1 MKKAI
6 LSRFTAVILLALVLS
21 SVISYYAM
29 GQEMLSENMIHMR
42 NLLQV
47 IDCSADY
54 NGDLQQEMD
63 ELKASM
69 DENIRITILDKNGR
83 VWADTDTAASRLE
96 NHLEREEIQLAL
108 SEGFGYAI
116 RHSKTIGEN
125 MLYVAKPSDSS
136 DFILRIAIPFTG
148 IRDYLR
154 VIFPMLLLGIAVAF
168 VLSVIIGIRFT
179 NTVTEPLYEISQE
192 MEKAQGEELDFNFKK
207 YKYEELNVI
216 SDATLKLSEEIRE
229 HISQVEKERRI
240 RQEFFSNASHEL
252 KTPITAIKGYAEL
265 LDNGFAQDEE
275 TKKNF
280 LKRILKT
287 TDNMTN
293 LINDILMISRLEAN
307 EIEVTFSEVRMNL
320 LVEDVFEALEPIAA
334 DCQIT
339 LHRECEPVVM
349 EASAKQMRELLM
361 NLVGNGLKY
370 NQPGGNVWV
379 TVRRLG
385 ENLTIEVRD
394 DGVGISE
401 EDQRR
406 IFERFYRV
414 DKGRSRKMGGTGLGL
429 SIVKHI
435 VEYYDGEISLQSKLG
450 EGSTFFVALPME
462 KLQKQEE
469 KSQIS

>member
-1 MKKAI
+1 
-6 LSRFTAVILLALVLS
+6 
-21 SVISYYAM
+21 
-29 GQEMLSENMIHMR
+29 
-42 NLLQV
+42 
-47 IDCSADY
+47 
-54 NGDLQQEMD
+54 
-63 ELKASM
+63 
-69 DENIRITILDKNGR
+69 
-83 VWADTDTAASRLE
+83 
-96 NHLEREEIQLAL
+96 
-108 SEGFGYAI
+108 
-116 RHSKTIGEN
+116 
-125 MLYVAKPSDSS
+125 
-136 DFILRIAIPFTG
+136 
-148 IRDYLR
+148 
-154 VIFPMLLLGIAVAF
+154 
-168 VLSVIIGIRFT
+168 
-179 NTVTEPLYEISQE
+179 
-192 MEKAQGEELDFNFKK
+192 
-207 YKYEELNVI
+207 
-216 SDATLKLSEEIRE
+216 
-229 HISQVEKERRI
+229 
-240 RQEFFSNASHEL
+240 
-252 KTPITAIKGYAEL
+252 
-265 LDNGFAQDEE
+265 
-275 TKKNF
+275 
-280 LKRILKT
+280 
-287 TDNMTN
+287 
-293 LINDILMISRLEAN
+293 
-307 EIEVTFSEVRMNL
+307 MNL

-462 KLQKQEE
+462 KLQKREE

>member
-1 MKKAI
+1 
-6 LSRFTAVILLALVLS
+6 
-21 SVISYYAM
+21 
-29 GQEMLSENMIHMR
+29 
-42 NLLQV
+42 
-47 IDCSADY
+47 
-54 NGDLQQEMD
+54 
-63 ELKASM
+63 
-69 DENIRITILDKNGR
+69 
-83 VWADTDTAASRLE
+83 
-96 NHLEREEIQLAL
+96 
-108 SEGFGYAI
+108 
-116 RHSKTIGEN
+116 
-125 MLYVAKPSDSS
+125 
-136 DFILRIAIPFTG
+136 
-148 IRDYLR
+148 
-154 VIFPMLLLGIAVAF
+154 
-168 VLSVIIGIRFT
+168 
-179 NTVTEPLYEISQE
+179 
-192 MEKAQGEELDFNFKK
+192 
-207 YKYEELNVI
+207 
-216 SDATLKLSEEIRE
+216 
-229 HISQVEKERRI
+229 
-240 RQEFFSNASHEL
+240 
-252 KTPITAIKGYAEL
+252 
-265 LDNGFAQDEE
+265 
-275 TKKNF
+275 
-280 LKRILKT
+280 
-287 TDNMTN
+287 
-293 LINDILMISRLEAN
+293 
-307 EIEVTFSEVRMNL
+307 MNL